1 MLPDEPGGYNGFNGL
16 FGAKYVNPAITGGN
30 AAVKDTE
37 NNNIKDPAGNPGFP
51 GFDGMYAR
59 VSLGYVAQMQEAG
72 VPVTF
77 AYISD
82 AHDNHTAFRASG
94 PGETD
99 YVAQLHSYDQAFGAF
114 FARLAADGINKSNTL
129 FVFTSDENDHFAGG
143 SSTNGTWS
151 HTYCNIS
158 GGVTCPANQIGEV
171 EQNIKAL
178 VPAADLPPAFD
189 IHFDSAPTVY
199 VAGQALHMTN
209 ADPRRTPSFTYFAN
223 PDYFLTTGNNR
234 CIEKPATLD
243 VATCIDY
250 HFAYSH
256 GDATDDIGRTW
267 LGLVGP
273 GVKHLGR
280 TSETWV
286 DHADTRPTM
295 LALLGL
301 TDSYEPDGAV
311 LAGFLETSAVSRD
324 LRAHHA
330 SLVRLRDVYKEIAA
344 PFGPFAHNMLVA
356 STHAIASGSETSDAH
371 YSSVESS
378 IASLTGQRDALE
390 AQMRTALTNAAFG
403 GPTASE
409 QQLKDMI
416 DRGGHLLDQASTL
429 AANS

>member
-1 MLPDEPGGYNGFNGL
+1 MNER
-16 FGAKYVNPAITGGN
+16 PAPER
-30 AAVKDTE
+30 AEAVIGPK
-37 NNNIKDPAGNPGFP
+37 
-51 GFDGMYAR
+51 
-59 VSLGYVAQMQEAG
+59 
-72 VPVTF
+72 
-77 AYISD
+77 
-82 AHDNHTAFRASG
+82 SG
-94 PGETD
+94 
-99 YVAQLHSYDQAFGAF
+99 Q
-114 FARLAADGINKSNTL
+114 
-129 FVFTSDENDHFAGG
+129 
-143 SSTNGTWS
+143 
-151 HTYCNIS
+151 
-158 GGVTCPANQIGEV
+158 NQIGEV
-171 EQNIKAL
+171 DQNMKAL

-199 VAGQALHMTN
+199 VAGQPARTDAGLRKFERDLAVATSVDPYVSSSPSPVMLYMADPVGQQALHMTN

-234 CIEKPATLD
+234 CVEKPATLD

-356 STHAIASGSETSDAH
+356 STHAIASGTETSDAH

-378 IASLTGQRDALE
+378 IASLTGQRDELE

-403 GPTASE
+403 GSTASE

-416 DRGGHLLDQASTL
+416 ARGGHLLDQASTL